1 MPAAEPPRRWSTVD
15 DLIAVVRRRWESGRY
30 LVEYAS
36 GAPFT
41 SVSLPVTAPKA
52 DELLHR
58 LTEATRWLTQFER
71 ASTNTN
77 GTARFTV
84 EYRTISSRTVGA
96 NRVPARITIDSLAQL
111 CDLLDVADDVRAL
124 DDVIRITTDRLP
136 AVLPWVVG
144 HPSTAIAHRTHW
156 ADVLATVAWITD
168 NEPARHFLRHI
179 DIDGVDTKFVE
190 LNRHLI
196 SDLLSDVL
204 PPERVSPTS
213 PRHDLIA
220 RFGFRAKP
228 SYTRFRLLSP
238 DAEFPAA
245 VSELT
250 LRTNELAGLHPSAT
264 TVFIV
269 ENEISYL
276 AFPDV
281 PGSIVVF
288 GGGFAI
294 DIVKAL
300 DWLDDKA
307 VVYWGDID
315 THGLAMLSRL
325 RARFP
330 HVRSMLMDHATL
342 AAHPRQWV
350 TEPSQ
355 TTALLAHLT
364 DEESAVYRD
373 LIEDRY
379 GPSVRLEQ
387 ERVRFSLVRAAV
399 EAWTG

>member
-1 MPAAEPPRRWSTVD
+1 MPAAERTRRWSTVD

-41 SVSLPVTAPKA
+41 PVSLPVTAPKA

-58 LTEATRWLTQFER
+58 LAEATRWLADFER
-71 ASTNTN
+71 RCLTPA
-77 GTARFTV
+77 GAERFTV
-84 EYRTISSRTVGA
+84 EYRTISSRSVGA
-96 NRVPARITIDSLAQL
+96 NRVPARITIDSLDQL
-111 CDLLDVADDVRAL
+111 CEVLDVAGDVRAL
-124 DDVIRITTDRLP
+124 GDVIRLTTDKLP
-136 AVLPWVVG
+136 TALPWVVA
-144 HPSTAIAHRTHW
+144 HPSTAIAHRTRW
-156 ADVLATVAWITD
+156 ADVLATVAWIID
-168 NEPARHFLRHI
+168 NEPGNHFLRHI
-179 DIDGVDTKFVE
+179 DVDGVDTKFVE

-196 SDLLSDVL
+196 SDLLTELL

-213 PRHDLIA
+213 PRHDLVA
-220 RFGFRAKP
+220 RFGFRSKP

-238 DAEFPAA
+238 DPRFPTGL
-245 VSELT
+245 SEMT
-250 LRTNELAGLHPSAT
+250 YRADELARVVPSAT

-269 ENEISYL
+269 ENEVSYL
-276 AFPDV
+276 AFPDA
-281 PGSIVVF
+281 PDSIVVF

-330 HVRSMLMDHATL
+330 HAHSMLMDRATL
-342 AAHPRQWV
+342 AAHPNQWV
-350 TEPSQ
+350 TEPAQ
-355 TTALLAHLT
+355 TTAMLAHLT
-364 DEESAVYRD
+364 EAESVLYRD

-379 GPSVRLEQ
+379 GSAVRLEQ

-399 EAWTG
+399 RAWTG